1 MSLLQFCSPDKPGV
15 QKKICVVE
23 FCPGGPVAD
32 IDFDEKQN
40 SWGQNFFFLNFKQAD
55 KLKVFFL
62 LSASFRHLHLAPLM
76 WGINKS
82 VKQAQNFNPKSFFK
96 RM

>member
-1 MSLLQFCSPDKPGV
+1 MSLLQFYSPDKPGV

-40 SWGQNFFFLNFKQAD
+40 SWGQNFFFGEFQTSWQA
-55 KLKVFFL
+55 
-62 LSASFRHLHLAPLM
+62 
-76 WGINKS
+76 
-82 VKQAQNFNPKSFFK
+82 
-96 RM
+96 